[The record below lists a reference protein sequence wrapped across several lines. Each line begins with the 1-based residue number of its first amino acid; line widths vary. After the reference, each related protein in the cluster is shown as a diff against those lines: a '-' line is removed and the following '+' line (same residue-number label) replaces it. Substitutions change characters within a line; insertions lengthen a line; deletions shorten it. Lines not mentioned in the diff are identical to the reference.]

1 MRACCECVAH
11 ARATIDAP
19 LLGWLPARSRG
30 WFRTQ
35 YETDKGSSAD
45 PYTLPPFNLHSGQ
58 IKDFGIRIGK
68 AQTTYI
74 NIEIQTFQNTC
85 HTNIGT
91 YGNCNENAAGICS
104 AVSCRHGRFVAL
116 RLSHL
121 LVFNIPSYQ

>member
-45 PYTLPPFNLHSGQ
+45 PYKTLKIVTLNFIKKSSGTE
-58 IKDFGIRIGK
+58 FVIRIDNTLHNLK
-68 AQTTYI
+68 NDLTSTVFMKINSWSLFRSTDSLIQTTP
-74 NIEIQTFQNTC
+74 
-85 HTNIGT
+85 
-91 YGNCNENAAGICS
+91 
-104 AVSCRHGRFVAL
+104 
-116 RLSHL
+116 L
-121 LVFNIPSYQ
+121 LL